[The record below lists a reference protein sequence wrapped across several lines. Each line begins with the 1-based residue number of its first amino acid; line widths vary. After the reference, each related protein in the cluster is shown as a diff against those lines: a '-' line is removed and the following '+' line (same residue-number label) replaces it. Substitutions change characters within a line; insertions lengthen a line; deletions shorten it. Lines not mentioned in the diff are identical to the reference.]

1 MAERRLV
8 RETLSIPAS
17 GLTGDKSPP
26 SPLSSRNLHLA
37 HFLPERTCVGNFQ
50 NYGAGR
56 SIFVAKISCCK
67 MKFFQKH
74 IFGFKMFVKFQVC
87 GWGVQGVGGVGCKS
101 VRLQDGAAC
110 SLSQGS
116 YNQKEKQKKVK
127 KNDTDKLSLITQQT
141 TTTLPMPRGTNLLMR
156 CWTRSLNPI
165 SALTSLLNLNLYLQ
179 PLLCYH
185 GMFFYCYLYLLYQG
199 MLFYIRGCSFIAN
212 SVSE

>member
-1 MAERRLV
+1 
-8 RETLSIPAS
+8 
-17 GLTGDKSPP
+17 
-26 SPLSSRNLHLA
+26 
-37 HFLPERTCVGNFQ
+37 
-50 NYGAGR
+50 
-56 SIFVAKISCCK
+56 
-67 MKFFQKH
+67 
-74 IFGFKMFVKFQVC
+74 MFVKFQVC

-179 PLLCYH
+179 PLLGRSPQICTVRDSVTSQKYI
-185 GMFFYCYLYLLYQG
+185 FFPSILNFLKITSLKYMC
-199 MLFYIRGCSFIAN
+199 
-212 SVSE
+212 